1 MTSRI
6 PVLLILLATV
16 LVGCGKP
23 SREWKSLSD
32 SQGKFTVEMPGT
44 PEKASHDMP
53 IKSGTMTFNSYI
65 VDMPEKAK
73 FFMVCYVD
81 YPPGTSDGSV
91 ASAHDVMDK
100 YVAGGARKKNLKL
113 EKKSQITLGNH
124 PGQEYLFDEP
134 KYGDKSSWRVYLVGN
149 RLYQLVASWSP
160 KGEEPSADAQRF
172 LKSFQ
177 LAD

>member
-6 PVLLILLATV
+6 LVLLILLATI
-16 LVGCGKP
+16 LVGCGT
-23 SREWKSLSD
+23 SREWKSVSD
-32 SQGKFTVEMPGT
+32 PQGKFTVEMPGT

-65 VDMPEKAK
+65 VDMPEQAK
-73 FFMVCYVD
+73 FFMVSYVD
-81 YPPGTSDGSV
+81 YPPGTSDGGD

-113 EKKSQITLGNH
+113 EKKSQITLGKH

-134 KYGDKSSWRVYLVGN
+134 EYGDKSSWKVYMVGN
-149 RLYQLVASWSP
+149 RLYQLVANWSP
-160 KGEEPSADAQRF
+160 KGEESSADAQRF
-172 LKSFQ
+172 HKSFQ
-177 LAD
+177 LTD